1 MSTTSG
7 DFVNSVREI
16 INRKKTDENRRRI
29 ILREILENILSSF
42 NKSGRIEVRNTK
54 DFETNEISYSM
65 SLYLDSEDIKADFK
79 SILEKSGINLIDNHI
94 DNKNSVYLANFGKNI
109 LSNSSSDSLCFM
121 ELKLTG
127 KYFFSLKLFLK
138 TETLSYR
145 VYDTNYFYL
154 RLWVFDGLNFSNHE
168 VQIKTADRSKKN
180 MKVDLDQKYLLTIS
194 FDELGEITET
204 NISKKRGA
212 KRDL

>member
-79 SILEKSGINLIDNHI
+79 STLEKSGINLIDNHI